1 MKTFLGV
8 IVAACLA
15 WACPAASDQRW
26 SATYDVQLLGAK
38 IGEISFAGTQRNGG
52 YAARSRF
59 RTTGLVAGLK
69 RMHADV
75 SVTGRT
81 SGAKLTP
88 FEYSEAIDNGRRVT
102 NVKVRFAGQAPR
114 LVAGETGSSAPP
126 ADTSGL
132 HRALDPLTALYTL
145 LRDRESSETC
155 PFVADIYDGHRH
167 ARLELTAR
175 QTTENGFSC
184 SGHYRRISGYSSA
197 EKTSRR
203 VPITVNYVPEAGRLR
218 ALRISVRTKYG
229 KALLVRR

>member
-15 WACPAASDQRW
+15 WAFPAASDERW

-81 SGAKLTP
+81 SAAACRWGNRQQRTTCGHVGPAQSTRSADRAVYP
-88 FEYSEAIDNGRRVT
+88 F
-102 NVKVRFAGQAPR
+102 
-114 LVAGETGSSAPP
+114 
-126 ADTSGL
+126 
-132 HRALDPLTALYTL
+132 
-145 LRDRESSETC
+145 
-155 PFVADIYDGHRH
+155 
-167 ARLELTAR
+167 AR
-175 QTTENGFSC
+175 
-184 SGHYRRISGYSSA
+184 
-197 EKTSRR
+197 
-203 VPITVNYVPEAGRLR
+203 P
-218 ALRISVRTKYG
+218 G
-229 KALLVRR
+229 KQRNLPVRRRYL